1 MEITAWSLNETA
13 SFVWRDITGIP
24 GTCWVVSLG
33 GGEEVEFVGLPSCV
47 TFLRQ
52 ACALKIRPGR
62 EEEALLE
69 KGVLQFVLNSEEQSR
84 P

>member
-47 TFLRQ
+47 TCR
-52 ACALKIRPGR
+52 R
-62 EEEALLE
+62 
-69 KGVLQFVLNSEEQSR
+69 
-84 P
+84 